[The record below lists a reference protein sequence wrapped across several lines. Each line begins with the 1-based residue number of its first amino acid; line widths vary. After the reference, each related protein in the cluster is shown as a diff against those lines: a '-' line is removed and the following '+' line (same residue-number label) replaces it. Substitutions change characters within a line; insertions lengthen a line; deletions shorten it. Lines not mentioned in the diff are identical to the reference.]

1 MNESI
6 GGEKRVLAMALRLE
20 ITAII
25 GMVIG

>member
-6 GGEKRVLAMALRLE
+6 GGEKRVLATALRLE
-20 ITAII
+20 ITTII